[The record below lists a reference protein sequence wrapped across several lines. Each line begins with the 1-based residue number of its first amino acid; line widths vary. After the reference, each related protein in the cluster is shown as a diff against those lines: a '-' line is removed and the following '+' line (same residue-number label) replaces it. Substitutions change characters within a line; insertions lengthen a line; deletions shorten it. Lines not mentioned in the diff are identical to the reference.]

1 MAPRGAIL
9 ADPRASEL
17 ASHVAVRVN
26 VTTTQ
31 LFGGSQMR
39 SFSPKFGRRLVSSLL
54 ILTLFAA
61 PAVAEEDEEASST
74 NPHWGEVAFDIGVL
88 RTLGAVQTVVGL
100 GMFAVAGP
108 LSWPGGSWR
117 EAWDVF
123 VQSPYDETF
132 TRKLGRF

>member
-1 MAPRGAIL
+1 
-9 ADPRASEL
+9 
-17 ASHVAVRVN
+17 
-26 VTTTQ
+26 
-31 LFGGSQMR
+31 MR
-39 SFSPKFGRRLVSSLL
+39 SSSPNFGRRLVSSLL

-61 PAVAEEDEEASST
+61 PAVAEKGEEEAST
-74 NPHWGEVAFDIGVL
+74 GPFWGDVVFDIGVL

-100 GMFAVAGP
+100 GMFVVAGP
-108 LSWPGGSWR
+108 LSWPGGSWQ